1 MKKLS
6 VLLLIALLSGMV
18 SCGDTGTP
26 EELTTSDTTDAVTTE
41 TPLLPDKKFEGASFR
56 FATYES
62 NLPFFYADEENGDLI
77 NDAVYKAVNSVMDRY
92 DFRFEPIIYGTGNM
106 DVENYV
112 NTTVLSGD
120 DEYEVVSGHDGV
132 MFQLSLND
140 YFADM
145 RDSDYHHFDEAWW
158 MTYANEEL
166 MVNGRQH
173 VFSSYM
179 SYKSLS
185 AARCLYMNTKLAE
198 ENKIAI
204 PYASVYDGTWT
215 LDEFYSLVRDFYRD
229 ANGNGERDGEDI
241 YGWTGNTKLYC
252 FQQTYLH
259 CYKEGADGKVTL
271 DFDREKLI
279 DTAKKV
285 GDILLSSQ
293 GGYITGNEPDS
304 KMFLNGQSLFFYHT
318 LQCMTTE
325 EFREGRIDYTVLPLP
340 KYDENQKDYVTATVD
355 PHCGIPI
362 TCKNTDLAH
371 FVVEALS
378 IEGYENVRP
387 VYFDQALSV
396 KFAQNDDMPKMLQII
411 GDGLTLDMAYL
422 NSIAPVGG
430 LGRFVMGV
438 LDSGSTDSLASTI
451 ETLIPVDQAK
461 VDAINAYYGK

>member
-6 VLLLIALLSGMV
+6 VLLLIALLSGTV

-26 EELTTSDTTDAVTTE
+26 EELTTSDMTDAVTTE

-145 RDSDYHHFDEAWW
+145 RESDYHHFDKAWW

-185 AARCLYMNTKLAE
+185 AARCLYMNTKLAGE
-198 ENKIAI
+198 YKIDV
-204 PYASVYDGTWT
+204 PYDSVYDGTWT

-241 YGWTGNTKLYC
+241 YGWTANTKLYC

-371 FVVEALS
+371 FIVEALS